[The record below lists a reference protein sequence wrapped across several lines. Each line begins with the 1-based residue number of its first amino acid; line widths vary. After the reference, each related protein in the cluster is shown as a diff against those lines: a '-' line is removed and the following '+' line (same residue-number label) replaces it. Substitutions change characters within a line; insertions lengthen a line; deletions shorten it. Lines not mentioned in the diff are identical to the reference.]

1 MNYVIRKKE
10 KRDCYGVANMV
21 VKAWNETYRGLIS
34 DDYLDSLSVQKIY
47 QHNYEDFNEKDNHQ
61 FVLEVNNEIVGF
73 VNVGSSEEKDYDNCG
88 EIHALYII
96 KDYQKNGYGKLLIE
110 AGIKELKNMGFD
122 KMLIGCLVGNPT
134 NTFYEHI
141 GGKFVKTRIFEKLNL
156 PENVYYFEI

>member
-1 MNYVIRKKE
+1 MNYIIRKKE
-10 KRDCYGVANMV
+10 RNDCYSVANVV
-21 VKAWNETYRGLIS
+21 VKAWKETYRGLIP
-34 DDYLDSLSVQKIY
+34 DDYLDSLNVQKIS

-110 AGIKELKNMGFD
+110 AGIKELKNIDIKVNYMHSDIKALDSFSCSSFSS
-122 KMLIGCLVGNPT
+122 KYPVSL
-134 NTFYEHI
+134 
-141 GGKFVKTRIFEKLNL
+141 
-156 PENVYYFEI
+156 